1 MRIAMVSTPFVAL
14 PPRGYGGTELV
25 VDVLVRALARLGHTL
40 TVFATGDSRVPGVLR
55 ARFPAA
61 VWPPDPR
68 IELLHAR
75 FAAAEIAAG
84 AFDVVHSH
92 VAPLLQY
99 AHRLGAPVVHTMHH
113 ERDEAL
119 ERLYAKVP
127 RVVRVAIS
135 ARQGELQRSRPHAV
149 VHHGLDPALYPVAGR
164 GGDRAFFLGRLS
176 WVKGPEIAIEAAR
189 LAGLEIDVAGSRHPD
204 EAPAGWEQKVL
215 EPALRASHVRCLS
228 DVDVAAKRRAFARS
242 RALLVPIRWEEP
254 FGLVMIEA
262 ALAGCPVIA
271 FARGAAP
278 EIVEDGVTGFLVGS
292 VREMAAALRA
302 AGRLDRRLIQARSR
316 ERFSARRMA
325 DDYLSVYRA
334 AIRAAEP
341 DASREAGAEEGTDG
355 WTTLVR

>member
-1 MRIAMVSTPFVAL
+1 MVSTPFVAL
-14 PPRGYGGTELV
+14 PPRAYGGTELV
-25 VDVLVRALARLGHTL
+25 VDVLSRALASRGHTL
-40 TVFATGDSRVPGVLR
+40 TVFATGDSRVPGLLR

-68 IELLHAR
+68 TELLHAR

-84 AFDVVHSH
+84 VFDVVHSH
-92 VAPLLQY
+92 VAALLPF
-99 AHRLGAPVVHTMHH
+99 ADRLGVPVVHTMHH
-113 ERDEAL
+113 ARDAAL

-135 ARQGELQRSRPHAV
+135 ARQAELQRSRPHAV
-149 VHHGLDPALYPVAGR
+149 IHHGLDPALYPVAGR

-176 WVKGPEIAIEAAR
+176 WVKGPELAIEAAR
-189 LAGLEIDVAGSRHPD
+189 LAGLRIDVAGSRHTD
-204 EAPAGWEQKVL
+204 EAPEGWERQVL
-215 EPALRASHVRCLS
+215 EPALRAPHVRCLS
-228 DVDVAAKRRAFARS
+228 AVDLAAKRRAFARS

-262 ALAGCPVIA
+262 ALAGCPVIT

-278 EIVEDGVTGFLVGS
+278 EIVEDGLTGFLVGS

-302 AGRLDRRLIQARSR
+302 AARLDRRVIQARSR

-325 DDYLSVYRA
+325 DDYLSVYRE

-341 DASREAGAEEGTDG
+341 DASREAGAAGGDE